1 MSNSLEHTSN
11 LIAFKAVR
19 DAGATTVDII
29 LCVYIGYRVITF
41 QELHR
46 CKLHHK
52 LNNSIN
58 RGIIYRSNAKLRH
71 YRLTAKGIEYYRMY
85 LDEYNKALQM
95 FNSYSVDEVLK
106 EL

>member
-1 MSNSLEHTSN
+1 MSNSLEHTGN

-29 LCVYIGYRVITF
+29 LCVYIGYRVVTF
-41 QELHR
+41 QELNR

-71 YRLTAKGIEYYRMY
+71 YRLTAKGIEYYKMY
-85 LDEYNKALQM
+85 LDEYSKALQM